1 MPYQVPH
8 RPPPGAHRMSL
19 EIPEIKITHSPDFD
33 ENKERGNWS
42 NQFEFL
48 LSCLSYAVGLGNV
61 WRFPYLCYRNGGGA
75 FLIPYTIML
84 LFVGIPL
91 FFMELAFGQFAS
103 EGPVTIWK
111 ISPLFTGIGYAMFLM
126 SGLVGVYYNMIL
138 AWAMFY
144 LLSSFTTTLP
154 WSSCD
159 NWWNTDA
166 CRKFDTKNC
175 TAHNGTVIANGTCI
189 LYGSVDE
196 SEWQTIIS
204 RKENTRMASDEYFH
218 NFVLGISSGIHDLGG
233 VKFELA
239 FCLFLCWLIVF
250 VCLYRG
256 VKSMGKVV
264 YFTAL
269 FPYVVLT
276 ILLIRGLTLD
286 GALDGI
292 KFYLT
297 PEWYRLKEVG
307 VWADAAMQ
315 IFFSLSPCWGGLIT
329 LASYNK
335 FHNNCL
341 RDSIVIS
348 IGNCSTSVFAG
359 FVIFSIIGFM
369 AHELGVP
376 VSEVAAQGAGLAFVA
391 YPEAVARLPISP
403 LWSFLFF
410 FMLLTL
416 GLGTQF
422 TLIETVVTTVVD
434 TFPDK
439 LRHRKP
445 LVLLCVCGGM
455 FGLGLFICTNG
466 GMYILQLMDNYCAS
480 FSALIIGL
488 TEVTVIAWIY
498 GVDRFLD
505 DIRVMLGDFPY
516 PKNYWKTLWS
526 FITPGIIVALL
537 MMSFIDVKPTSYGD
551 YIFPAWTTPVGWF
564 FSLVSVSAIP
574 IVGLH
579 KLFNSDIKRN
589 VVDRFKILIQ
599 PTADWGPKL
608 QIHRMETLSPK
619 HTDSQV
625 PLAAPYELDDNDS
638 NDSNDSDDMNTGG
651 QTRPSGYI
659 LSDDPSD
666 VGGIRLE
673 IGGSM
678 SPDSSARRLKAN
690 HFTNETHF

>member
-1 MPYQVPH
+1 MPH
-8 RPPPGAHRMSL
+8 RPPSGAHRMSM

-75 FLIPYTIML
+75 FLIPYSIML
-84 LFVGIPL
+84 MFVGIPL
-91 FFMELAFGQFAS
+91 FFMELSFGQYAS

-144 LLSSFTTTLP
+144 LLSSFTTKLP

-175 TAHNGTVIANGTCI
+175 TSHNGTVIGNGTCI
-189 LYGSVDE
+189 TYGSVPEDE
-196 SEWQTIIS
+196 WHAIIA
-204 RKENTRMASDEYFH
+204 RKENTKMASDEYFH

-233 VKFELA
+233 VKLELA
-239 FCLFLCWLIVF
+239 GCLFICWMIVF

-286 GALDGI
+286 GATNGI
-292 KFYLT
+292 TFYLT
-297 PEWYRLKEVG
+297 PEWYRLSEVQ

-341 RDSIVIS
+341 RDAIVIS

-403 LWSFLFF
+403 LWAFLFF

-434 TFPDK
+434 TFPEQ

-445 LVLLCVCGGM
+445 LVLMSTCLGM
-455 FGLGLFICTNG
+455 FSLGLFICTNG

-498 GVDRFLD
+498 GVDRFLED
-505 DIRVMLGDFPY
+505 CRVMLGEYPY
-516 PKNYWKTLWS
+516 PKNYWKMLWS
-526 FITPGIIVALL
+526 YITPGIIVVLL
-537 MMSFIDVKPTSYGD
+537 LMSFINTQPTSYGD
-551 YIFPAWTTPVGWF
+551 YVFPEWTTPVGWF
-564 FSLVSVSAIP
+564 FSLFSVSAIP

-579 KLFNSDIKRN
+579 KLFNSEIKRSLA
-589 VVDRFKILIQ
+589 DRFRILIQ

-625 PLAAPYELDDNDS
+625 PLAAPYELDGDDDDS
-638 NDSNDSDDMNTGG
+638 NDSNDSDDIPNMGVG
-651 QTRPSGYI
+651 KVRSSGYI
-659 LSDDPSD
+659 LPDDPSD
-666 VGGIRLE
+666 AGGIRLD

-678 SPDSSARRLKAN
+678 SPESRERRLRAN
-690 HFTNETHF
+690 GFTNETHF